1 MLRLKVY
8 TTSPS
13 PDFQDS
19 YTTLSFKRCTEQQQ
33 CEISVCV
40 CVWGGGGCVQSL
52 SCWGQDIKKTFSIL
66 KKAIKI

>member
-40 CVWGGGGCVQSL
+40 CVCVGGAVFNLYPAGDRIS
-52 SCWGQDIKKTFSIL
+52 KKHLAF
-66 KKAIKI
+66 